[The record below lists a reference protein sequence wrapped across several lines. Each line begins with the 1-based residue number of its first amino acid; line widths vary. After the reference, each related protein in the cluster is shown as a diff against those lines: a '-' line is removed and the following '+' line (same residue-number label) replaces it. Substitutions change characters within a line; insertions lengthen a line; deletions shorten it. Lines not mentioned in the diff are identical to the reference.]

1 MGWERHYEACAVPEF
16 ALRLNLHDLDLG
28 EGVTIVHRAKQMLF
42 DALTGPVEAVKP
54 IFGHKPGAPSAR
66 NGPTRGLLLAEP
78 VRPANESP
86 AKCRF
91 LQPSYKR

>member
-54 IFGHKPGAPSAR
+54 IFGHKPRSPLRKKRPDEGVTPRRA
-66 NGPTRGLLLAEP
+66 GKTRERISGE
-78 VRPANESP
+78 V
-86 AKCRF
+86 
-91 LQPSYKR
+91 